1 MILIIQELELR
12 VIQVYGKTTLQTGG
26 EDDKTTLETSGEDG
40 KTTLQTSGE
49 DRALVFVLRGNS
61 LAIFTHTLQSW
72 RDEWTKLGL
81 LHSFRV

>member
-12 VIQVYGKTTLQTGG
+12 VIQVYGKTTL
-26 EDDKTTLETSGEDG
+26 ETSGEDG
-40 KTTLQTSGE
+40 KTTLETSGE